1 MSNITIKKVATFNC
15 FVCFSNED
23 VKKIKIE
30 GGNGLWK
37 SLTLCKTCRR
47 TLQNKLQEEVVN
59 EFEEQNE

>member
-37 SLTLCKTCRR
+37 SLTL
-47 TLQNKLQEEVVN
+47 
-59 EFEEQNE
+59 